1 MKKSIYLC
9 VLLFFSLICMAETEM
24 DAIKK
29 VAILETVD
37 KENKLDYPTKLM
49 IRSNLVKAISNM
61 DDYEA
66 FDRVD
71 LSAIMDEHNFQRTGL
86 VSDNQIKKLG
96 QMTGAQYILIA
107 EGSITNDNKLFIMA
121 KILDVETAKT
131 IITDNVI
138 CETKSDKC
146 KKGCNKLVTNLF
158 GIQATS
164 SAAVNDFFD
173 KLKIKK
179 KE

>member
-1 MKKSIYLC
+1 MKKLYFLC
-9 VLLFFSLICMAETEM
+9 VLVIFSLVCMAQSE
-24 DAIKK
+24 AKAVKK

-37 KENKLDYPTKLM
+37 KERKLDYPTKLM

-61 DDYEA
+61 NDYEA

-71 LSAIMDEHNFQRTGL
+71 ISAIMDEHKFQRTGM

-107 EGSITNDNKLFIMA
+107 EGSITKDNKLFIMA

-131 IITDNVI
+131 LITDNVI
-138 CETKSDKC
+138 CDLKSDKC
-146 KKGCNKLVTNLF
+146 KRGCNRLVTNLF
-158 GIQATS
+158 GVSATS
-164 SAAVNDFFD
+164 SAAVDAFFD
-173 KLKIKK
+173 KFKIKK
-179 KE
+179 